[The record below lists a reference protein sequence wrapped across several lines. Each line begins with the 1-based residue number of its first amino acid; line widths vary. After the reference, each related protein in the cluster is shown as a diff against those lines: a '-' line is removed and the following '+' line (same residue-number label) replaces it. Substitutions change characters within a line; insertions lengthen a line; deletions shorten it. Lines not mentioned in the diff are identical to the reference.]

1 MADFQWYWF
10 WFELARSW
18 NWRVLSYRKST
29 LLIHWLFYYNLM
41 FVLACCF
48 FSSYRAD
55 GMSNDSSANVL
66 VSSIHNSMYYLGY
79 VQFFYWLFLSFV
91 SIAKATTIWRRAD
104 AIMGYKCFSIPSF
117 QVNDWACSGWSIIWP
132 LWIWVV
138 HECKRCL
145 HHSRHLIHATRLDI
159 IKSFGDVSIYR
170 ARGGGGGVDFGGDH
184 MVFAEGETDRGSV
197 VVKRR

>member
-66 VSSIHNSMYYLGY
+66 VSSIHNSMYYLDSFSLLFQSLRPQRFEGGPTLSWVINVFQFLLSRSMIGHVLAGVLYDHFGY
-79 VQFFYWLFLSFV
+79 EWSTSV
-91 SIAKATTIWRRAD
+91 SAVFIIRGIWSTLRD
-104 AIMGYKCFSIPSF
+104 
-117 QVNDWACSGWSIIWP
+117 
-132 LWIWVV
+132 
-138 HECKRCL
+138 
-145 HHSRHLIHATRLDI
+145 LIL
-159 IKSFGDVSIYR
+159 
-170 ARGGGGGVDFGGDH
+170 
-184 MVFAEGETDRGSV
+184 
-197 VVKRR
+197 

>member
-1 MADFQWYWF
+1 
-10 WFELARSW
+10 
-18 NWRVLSYRKST
+18 
-29 LLIHWLFYYNLM
+29 M
-41 FVLACCF
+41 FVLAGCF

-138 HECKRCL
+138 HVLGMSVFIAPGVEGLISAGITWFSMKGKQIGDQSLPKDDKRGTL
-145 HHSRHLIHATRLDI
+145 
-159 IKSFGDVSIYR
+159 KN
-170 ARGGGGGVDFGGDH
+170 
-184 MVFAEGETDRGSV
+184 
-197 VVKRR
+197 

>member
-66 VSSIHNSMYYLGY
+66 VSSIHNSTYYLGY
-79 VQFFYWLFLSFV
+79 VPRV
-91 SIAKATTIWRRAD
+91 SDD

-145 HHSRHLIHATRLDI
+145 HHSRHLIHATKLDI
-159 IKSFGDVSIYR
+159 IKEFWGCQYLSRPGWKGGLISAGITRFSMKGKQIGDQSLPKDDK
-170 ARGGGGGVDFGGDH
+170 RGT
-184 MVFAEGETDRGSV
+184 M
-197 VVKRR
+197 KN

>member
-48 FSSYRAD
+48 FSSNRAD

-117 QVNDWACSGWSIIWP
+117 QVNDWPVLAGVLYDHLGYEWSTSVSAVFIIRG
-132 LWIWVV
+132 IWSTL
-138 HECKRCL
+138 RD
-145 HHSRHLIHATRLDI
+145 LIL
-159 IKSFGDVSIYR
+159 
-170 ARGGGGGVDFGGDH
+170 
-184 MVFAEGETDRGSV
+184 
-197 VVKRR
+197 